1 MRPSSRRL
9 IALSVALPMALAAQ
23 ASAPATPA
31 APPPGFDSYVQKVLA
46 AFQVPGVAVAI
57 VKDGRVVL
65 AKGYGVRTLGKP
77 EQVDSLT
84 RFGIA
89 SNTKAFTATA
99 LAILVERGKLTW
111 DEPVRTYLPDFA
123 MYDPFVTR
131 EITVR
136 DLLVHRSGL
145 GLGAGDLLWWPA
157 STYTRAEI
165 AQRLRYIKPATSFRS
180 AYAYDNVL
188 YLVAGQLIEKISG
201 QSWETFMSTELLNP
215 LGMSHSSVRHA
226 DAASGGNVAT
236 THAEVDGTVVA
247 VPPMTSDNTNPAGG
261 INAGAAD
268 IARWMITQLD
278 SGRTPEGK
286 RLWSPASARELWT
299 GVTPMPVGGSVPA
312 LAPLRPSFNLYGL
325 GFGVRDYRGVKMLSH
340 TGGLPGYVSE
350 ILMLPDQKIGVAV
363 FTNQESSAAFRSIT
377 LAVLDH
383 YLGVKPA
390 WDWLGA
396 YTTLAAQESTE
407 LASATTKE
415 TARDTTVRPTL
426 PLPKYAGTYS
436 DVWYGDVTVRSAN
449 GKLMMRFS
457 HTPEL
462 TGVLEHQKGD
472 AFIVRWTDRSL
483 RADAVVTFDVKAGAV
498 TRVRMVPT
506 PGVDFSF
513 DFQDLDLRPKRG
525 GK

>member
-1 MRPSSRRL
+1 MRSFRRA
-9 IALSVALPMALAAQ
+9 IVALCCALPSALVAQ
-23 ASAPATPA
+23 GTA
-31 APPPGFDSYVQKVLA
+31 APPPDFDAYVAKVLA
-46 AFQVPGVAVAI
+46 TFRVPGVAVAI
-57 VKDGRVVL
+57 VKDGKVVL

-77 EQVDSLT
+77 DPVDSLT

-99 LAILVERGKLTW
+99 LAILVERGKLRW

-131 EITVR
+131 AITVR

-188 YLVAGQLIEKISG
+188 YLVAGQLIEKVSG
-201 QSWETFMSTELLNP
+201 MSWETFMSTELLQP
-215 LGMSHSSVRHA
+215 LGMSHSTVRHA

-236 THAEVDGTVVA
+236 THAEVEGQVVA

-278 SGRTPEGK
+278 SGRTPQGA
-286 RLWSPASARELWT
+286 RLWSPASSRELWT
-299 GVTPMPVGGSVPA
+299 GVTPMPIDGTPPS
-312 LAPLRPSFNLYGL
+312 LAPLHPSFNLYGL
-325 GFGVRDYRGVKMLSH
+325 GFGVRDYRGHKMLSH

-350 ILMLPDQKIGVAV
+350 ILMLPDQRVGVAV

-383 YLGVKPA
+383 CLGVQPA

-396 YTTLAAQESTE
+396 YRALDAESRAALAT
-407 LASATTKE
+407 ATVQE
-415 TARDTTVRPTL
+415 TARDTTVRPSL
-426 PLPKYAGTYS
+426 ALAKYTGTYT
-436 DVWYGDVTVRSAN
+436 DRWYGDVTVGLRDRHLTMA
-449 GKLMMRFS
+449 FS
-457 HTPEL
+457 HSPEL
-462 TGVLEHQKGD
+462 TGTLEHQKGN
-472 AFIVRWTDRSL
+472 AFIVRWKDRSL
-483 RADAVVTFDVKAGAV
+483 RADAVVNFDVQQGAV
-498 TRVRMVPT
+498 TRIRMVPT

-513 DFQDLDLRPKRG
+513 DFQDLDLRPKGSGRR
-525 GK
+525 

>member
-1 MRPSSRRL
+1 MLLTPVLTS
-9 IALSVALPMALAAQ
+9 AQ
-23 ASAPATPA
+23 GA
-31 APPPGFDSYVQKVLA
+31 APPPGFDAYVQKVLET
-46 AFQVPGVAVAI
+46 FQVPGVAVAI
-57 VKDGRVVL
+57 VKDGQVVL

-77 EQVDSLT
+77 ERVDSLT

-99 LAILVERGKLTW
+99 LAILVERGKIKW

-165 AQRLRYIKPATSFRS
+165 ARRLRYIKPATSFRS

-201 QSWETFMSTELLNP
+201 KSWEAFITDELLTP
-215 LGMSHSSVRHA
+215 LGMSHSTVRHA
-226 DAASGGNVAT
+226 DAAAGGNVAT
-236 THAEVDGTVVA
+236 THAEVDGVVRI

-278 SGRTPEGK
+278 SGRTPDGK
-286 RLWSPASARELWT
+286 RLWSPRSARELWT
-299 GVTPMPVGGSVPA
+299 GVTPMPIGTPAAA
-312 LAPLRPSFNLYGL
+312 LAPFRANFNLYGL
-325 GFGVRDYRGVKMLSH
+325 GFGVRDFRGVKMLSH
-340 TGGLPGYVSE
+340 TGGLPGYLSE
-350 ILMLPDQKIGVAV
+350 ILMLPDQRVGVAV

-383 YLGVKPA
+383 YLNVAPS
-390 WDWLGA
+390 WDWLGGYKKLDDQQRA
-396 YTTLAAQESTE
+396 S

-426 PLPKYAGTYS
+426 PLGRYATTYT
-436 DVWYGDVTVRSAN
+436 DAWYGDVTVALQDGR
-449 GKLMMRFS
+449 LTMRFS

-462 TGVLEHQKGD
+462 TGTLEHQKGD
-472 AFIVRWTDRSL
+472 AFIVRWRDRSL
-483 RADAVVTFDVKAGAV
+483 RADAFVNFVVKSGAV
-498 TRVRMVPT
+498 TRVSMTPT

-513 DFQDLDLRPKRG
+513 DFQDLDLRPKRSAQP
-525 GK
+525 